1 MTNHYDMQIH
11 YQNIRN
17 YIKYNGYDKLEILQK
32 IKNKLNTHLELRK
45 RESIEHNFQWQEQR
59 KRKEEEEK
67 VK

>member
-1 MTNHYDMQIH
+1 MICKYIIKDV
-11 YQNIRN
+11 RN

-59 KRKEEEEK
+59 KKERGKSK
-67 VK
+67 VE